1 MVLLVGGVD
10 LDVLC
15 RFVFVGW
22 VFNGCVLG
30 VGLLGGIVNGLF
42 CFGVGGLY

>member
-1 MVLLVGGVD
+1 MLGGGWVLLVCGVD

-22 VFNGCVLG
+22 VFNVVCL
-30 VGLLGGIVNGLF
+30 
-42 CFGVGGLY
+42 VGGLVVDGLL